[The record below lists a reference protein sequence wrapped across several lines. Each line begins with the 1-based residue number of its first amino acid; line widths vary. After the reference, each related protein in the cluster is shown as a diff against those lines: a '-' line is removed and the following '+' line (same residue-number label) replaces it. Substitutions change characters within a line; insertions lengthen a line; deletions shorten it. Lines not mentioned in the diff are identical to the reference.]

1 MSVNNM
7 TVEQASSV
15 LGEVVA
21 LMQGAPIES
30 AVEVSDFTSVAREAL
45 IKGYDPLST
54 AISQVLTRRVY
65 RERPYKGKL
74 KGLMWDS
81 AKWGNVVQKV
91 NYLDTPIEDDQQ
103 LYKTGTTPYAAGDV
117 PSPDQYAFRPPMVWQ
132 SNFYGSEVFQKVTT
146 RWKTQLDT
154 AMKNP
159 AEFARFISGQ
169 YLNVNNQLEQVRE
182 AKKRTALV
190 NFIGGKIA
198 LDAANTAY
206 GTNKVHALHLFT
218 MYNAEVNPETDIT
231 IENWL
236 LPENFDPFVKWL
248 YATIKTYVSYMEE
261 RNTLYHYCPI
271 KDFDSTTEG
280 GTTTYTVEE
289 YPLERN
295 TPRSH
300 LRAYFVTKPFNLMQS
315 SVLSG
320 IFQKD
325 ELEMVDYEGINY
337 IQGIASPYEINATVT
352 VNSPTHE
359 YVPGADA
366 ENDLMEFDVGADLTT
381 NIANGK
387 VKAPPV
393 LGVLFDDEAIGVS
406 IVDHWQIDTPMNAAT
421 GHINTFWHE
430 ADKLMNDFSENGIVL
445 LLD

>member
-1 MSVNNM
+1 M

-30 AVEVSDFTSVAREAL
+30 AVEVGDFTSVAREAL

-74 KGLMWDS
+74 KGLMWDA

-91 NYLDTPIEDDQQ
+91 NYLDGELEDDQQ
-103 LYKTGTTPYAAGDV
+103 LYKTGTTPYAAGEV
-117 PSPDQYAFRPPMVWQ
+117 PNPDQYAFRPPMVWQ
-132 SNFYGSEVFQKVTT
+132 SNFYGSDVFQKVTT
-146 RWKTQLDT
+146 RWKNQLDT
-154 AMKNP
+154 AMKSP
-159 AEFARFISGQ
+159 EEFSRFISAQ

-182 AKKRTALV
+182 AKKRTALI

-206 GTNKVHALHLFT
+206 GTDKVHALHLFT
-218 MYNAEVNPETDIT
+218 MYNDEVNPDTDID
-231 IENWL
+231 IDNWL

-261 RNTLYHYCPI
+261 RNNLYHYSPI

-280 GTTTYTVEE
+280 GTTTYSVEE
-289 YPLERN
+289 YKLMRH
-295 TPRSH
+295 TPRNR
-300 LRAYFVTKPFNLMQS
+300 LKAYFVTKPFNLMQS

-320 IFQKD
+320 IFQRD

-337 IQGIASPYEINATVT
+337 IQSISDPYSIDAVVT
-352 VNSPTHE
+352 VNSPSHE

-366 ENDLMEFDVGADLTT
+366 ENDLVEFDVAPDNSTV
-381 NIANGK
+381 IASGT
-387 VKAPPV
+387 VKSAPV
-393 LGVLFDDEAIGVS
+393 LGVLFDDEAVGVS

-430 ADKLMNDFSENGIVL
+430 SDKLMNDFSENGIVL